1 VPPDD
6 LLEGYRPAIRRR
18 SLRRPASGSAEG
30 RPRAAGR
37 SGYARSAGWHSEA
50 DRKDVGSPLT
60 LLWVEARANAS
71 FLKSVR
77 G

>member
-1 VPPDD
+1 VPPRRPPRG
-6 LLEGYRPAIRRR
+6 LHPAIRRR
-18 SLRRPASGSAEG
+18 SRRRPASGSAEG
-30 RPRAAGR
+30 RPPVAGR

-60 LLWVEARANAS
+60 LEWVEARANAS
-71 FLKSVR
+71 SLKSVR